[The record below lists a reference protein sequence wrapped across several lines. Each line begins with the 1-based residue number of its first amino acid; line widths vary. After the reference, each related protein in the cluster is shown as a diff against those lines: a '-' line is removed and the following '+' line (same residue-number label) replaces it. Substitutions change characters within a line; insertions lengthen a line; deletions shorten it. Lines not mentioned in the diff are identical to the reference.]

1 MFLLEPAH
9 PGSPGQRAV
18 VLLCVRVVSIG
29 QLLFIFICWHFSPH
43 FLVLSTS
50 FMPSVMQRKSVVLVC
65 KIFLHRVCSIQ
76 L

>member
-18 VLLCVRVVSIG
+18 MLLCVRVVSIG

-50 FMPSVMQRKSVVLVC
+50 FMPSV
-65 KIFLHRVCSIQ
+65 I
-76 L
+76 